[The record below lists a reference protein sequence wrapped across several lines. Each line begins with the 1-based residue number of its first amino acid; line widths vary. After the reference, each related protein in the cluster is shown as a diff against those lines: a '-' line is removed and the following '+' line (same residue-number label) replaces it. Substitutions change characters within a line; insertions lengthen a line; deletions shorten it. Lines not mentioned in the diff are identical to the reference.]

1 MPESK
6 ELTQDKSNLIKVLQQ
21 RQGVDGYIS
30 DEAIREIADAFSMA
44 PVEVEGVVSF
54 YTQFKRA
61 KPGKYQIMVCDGT
74 ACHIKGSTLVLN
86 WARDHLDIDVGETDK
101 EGVFS
106 LEAVACL
113 GCCSLA
119 PVISVN
125 GKVYGNLTRNKLL
138 RILREYRK
146 REEESA

>member
-6 ELTQDKSNLIKVLQQ
+6 EATQDKSDLIKVLQQ
-21 RQGVDGYIS
+21 RQKTDSYIS
-30 DEAIREIADAFSMA
+30 DEAIQEIADGFDMA

-54 YTQFKRA
+54 YTQFKRV
-61 KPGKYQIMVCDGT
+61 KPGKHQILVCDGT

-86 WARDHLDIDVGETDK
+86 WARDHLNIDVGETDE
-101 EGVFS
+101 EGLFS

-138 RILREYRK
+138 RILRDYRK
-146 REEESA
+146 REEEGA